1 VINPL
6 VRKLEAYGPLT
17 DAEREF
23 LKGAPSHIREY
34 SNHDEIVREGDRPK
48 ESCVVVEGMA
58 FRFKGLPDGK
68 RQIYA
73 FHVPGDFCD
82 LHSFVLKR
90 MDHGI
95 AVAGRCKIAAVPHQ
109 TVQEITENYPRL
121 TRALMWDMAIDAAVS
136 REWMVGMGRR
146 SAYQQ
151 VAHLLCEFLVRLKSV
166 GLAEDDSYELQ
177 PTQEELG
184 DALGLST
191 VHVNRVLQD
200 LRGEG
205 LIVSKGR
212 TVTIPDPAR
221 LKQAAGFNPAYLY
234 VRGGASSNG

>member
-1 VINPL
+1 
-6 VRKLEAYGPLT
+6 
-17 DAEREF
+17 
-23 LKGAPSHIREY
+23 
-34 SNHDEIVREGDRPK
+34 
-48 ESCVVVEGMA
+48 
-58 FRFKGLPDGK
+58 
-68 RQIYA
+68 
-73 FHVPGDFCD
+73 
-82 LHSFVLKR
+82 
-90 MDHGI
+90 
-95 AVAGRCKIAAVPHQ
+95 
-109 TVQEITENYPRL
+109 
-121 TRALMWDMAIDAAVS
+121 MWDMAIDAAVS

-191 VHVNRVLQD
+191 VHVNRVLQE